1 MSTRKLSNL
10 GGSCFQKTKEHAEV
24 HWSERTLGNHCNKSF
39 KCIQGL
45 LSVIKC
51 VQYAAYPA
59 SNQRLEPKLQHH
71 YHAMGNLKTFLTF
84 NLMQWFR
91 APAFVLLSQIHSVFC
106 DLLGLATETLTQ
118 DLRAAV
124 HVMPCDVSRNVS
136 VKQKRATK
144 PRCLHLLWDR
154 IPVQPTLCKALGPQA
169 PKRWLSTSTTWQKE
183 RKPFLGDFFK
193 DHIED

>member
-1 MSTRKLSNL
+1 MRTRVARCYS
-10 GGSCFQKTKEHAEV
+10 GRAVCSISSQH
-24 HWSERTLGNHCNKSF
+24 
-39 KCIQGL
+39 
-45 LSVIKC
+45 
-51 VQYAAYPA
+51 
-59 SNQRLEPKLQHH
+59 KLQHH

-91 APAFVLLSQIHSVFC
+91 APAFVLLSQIHSVLC

-154 IPVQPTLCKALGPQA
+154 NPVQPTLCKALGPQA